1 MKSMNSSFITGHSLK
16 KVFFDAWS
24 LGKMPP
30 KQWFHL
36 GIVIS
41 VTLTLLQ
48 GVTGRSSALSLRLV
62 EAARDGSVDTVRDL
76 LDVGIDPESLDDERH
91 TGLILASA
99 GGHVQVLDELLNRGA
114 NEDAKDRDGYTGLM
128 LAASRG
134 HIDIVKKIIRTG
146 VNLETQ
152 GFLWQRFAYRAIIL
166 ES

>member
-1 MKSMNSSFITGHSLK
+1 MT
-16 KVFFDAWS
+16 
-24 LGKMPP
+24 P

-41 VTLTLLQ
+41 GTLTLLQ
-48 GVTGRSSALSLRLV
+48 GVTGRSSALSHRLV

-76 LDVGIDPESLDDERH
+76 LDFGIDPESLDDERH

-99 GGHVQVLDELLNRGA
+99 GGHVHVLDELLNRGA

-134 HIDIVKKIIRTG
+134 HIEIVKKIIRTG

-152 GFLWQRFAYRAIIL
+152 GYLW
-166 ES
+166 